1 MQSLPKSWENASIS
15 SRITTVILVVD
26 DYQINDNCFNEP
38 FAVSSYKDC
47 TDHMHGLVFET
58 SIYYWQDQPGECTI
72 HYMLNRDHHRSE
84 GSYVAHTQAFSF
96 RVRDLAKSCRA

>member
-1 MQSLPKSWENASIS
+1 MQSLPKSRENASIS

-58 SIYYWQDQPGECTI
+58 SIYYWQDQPGECTDTCLI
-72 HYMLNRDHHRSE
+72 SRTSRPTATESQVSVLIK
-84 GSYVAHTQAFSF
+84 GSSFSY
-96 RVRDLAKSCRA
+96 KSPPFS

>member
-1 MQSLPKSWENASIS
+1 MQSLPKSRENASIS
-15 SRITTVILVVD
+15 SRVTTVILVVD

-58 SIYYWQDQPGECTI
+58 SIYYWQDQPGECTRRI
-72 HYMLNRDHHRSE
+72 IITETHVFKMYL
-84 GSYVAHTQAFSF
+84 SY
-96 RVRDLAKSCRA
+96 